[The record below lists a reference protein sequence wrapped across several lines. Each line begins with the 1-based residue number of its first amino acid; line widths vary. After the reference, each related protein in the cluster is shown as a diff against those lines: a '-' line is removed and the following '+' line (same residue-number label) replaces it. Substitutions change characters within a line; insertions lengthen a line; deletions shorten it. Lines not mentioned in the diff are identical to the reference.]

1 MSQGLQL
8 SFEKAHLNKK
18 ELLMT
23 LPSWNDTQTKQN
35 ILDFV
40 AAAGD
45 ENSPA
50 YVPPADRI
58 AAFDNDGTLWV
69 EQPAPAQTAL
79 LINKLVEQV
88 KANPA
93 LAAEEPFKAI
103 VTQDPAFLQALAQQ
117 VPEAVIAFL
126 KGVGKAW
133 EGTTPAEY
141 EAEVRAFLAAAKHP
155 RYGGSWT
162 DLVYQPMLELFD
174 LLRANDW
181 RIFVCSGGGRD
192 FMRVY
197 SEEILGIYRENVI
210 GSAPEFA
217 YEAGR
222 LVRRNALHGNIA
234 LGPGKPEH
242 IYARTGRTALFA
254 GGNGDVDLEM
264 LQEAR
269 FRLVIV
275 HDDEER
281 EYVVTAAAEK
291 LLAAG
296 EQGDWTMVSMK
307 DDWKTVFKNEG

>member
-1 MSQGLQL
+1 
-8 SFEKAHLNKK
+8 
-18 ELLMT
+18 MT
-23 LPSWNDTQTKQN
+23 LPSWNNTQTKQT

-40 AAAGD
+40 AAAAD
-45 ENSPA
+45 ENGPD
-50 YVPPADRI
+50 YVPPLDRI

-69 EQPAPAQTAL
+69 EQPAPAQTGL
-79 LINKLVEQV
+79 LLGKLVEQV
-88 KANPA
+88 KADPS
-93 LAAEEPFKAI
+93 LAAEEPYKAI
-103 VTQDPAFLQALAQQ
+103 VTEDPAYMQALAQQ

-133 EGTTPAEY
+133 EGTTPDEY

-155 RYGGSWT
+155 RYEEPWT

-181 RIFVCSGGGRD
+181 RVFVCSGGGRD
-192 FMRVY
+192 FMRVF
-197 SEEILGIYRENVI
+197 SEKTWGIFRENVI

-217 YEAGR
+217 YEDGR

-296 EQGDWTMVSMK
+296 KQGGWTMVSMK
-307 DDWKTVFKNEG
+307 DDWKTVFKN